1 MLAER
6 EGIMPAKSIVMAFVL
21 SGWLIAAVL
30 AALIVAYTSFFGI
43 AVIGVFILAVSVT
56 LDRERDGAVGAG
68 MTPGFLAQ
76 QHKARRELSDAHR
89 QALRDQ
95 HAREA
100 RSTRYVRYLGVAMM
114 AIGLGGFWL
123 YQL

>member
-6 EGIMPAKSIVMAFVL
+6 ESIMPAKSIVMAFVL

-68 MTPGFLAQ
+68 ITPGFLAQ
-76 QHKARRELSDAHR
+76 QHRTRQELSDAHR
-89 QALRDQ
+89 QSLRDQ

-114 AIGLGGFWL
+114 LIGLGGFWL
-123 YQL
+123 HQL

>member
-1 MLAER
+1 
-6 EGIMPAKSIVMAFVL
+6 MPAKSIVMAFVL

-68 MTPGFLAQ
+68 ITPSFLAQ
-76 QHKARRELSDAHR
+76 QHRTRQELSDAHR
-89 QALRDQ
+89 LSLRDQ
-95 HAREA
+95 HSREA

-114 AIGLGGFWL
+114 LIGLGGFWL

>member
-1 MLAER
+1 
-6 EGIMPAKSIVMAFVL
+6 MPAKSIVMAFVL
-21 SGWLIAAVL
+21 SGWLIALVL

-68 MTPGFLAQ
+68 LTPGFLAQ
-76 QHKARRELSDAHR
+76 QHRTRTELSDAHR
-89 QALRDQ
+89 QALRDE
-95 HAREA
+95 HSRGA
-100 RSTRYVRYLGVAMM
+100 RSTRYVRYLGAAMM
-114 AIGLGGFWL
+114 LIGLGGFWL

>member
-6 EGIMPAKSIVMAFVL
+6 KGIMPAKSIVMAFVL
-21 SGWLIAAVL
+21 SGWLIGLIL
-30 AALIVAYTSFFGI
+30 AALVVAYASFFGI
-43 AVIGVFILAVSVT
+43 AVIGVFILAASVT

-68 MTPGFLAQ
+68 ITPGFLAQ
-76 QHKARRELSDAHR
+76 QHRTRTELSDAYR

-100 RSTRYVRYLGVAMM
+100 RSTRYVRYLGLTIML
-114 AIGLGGFWL
+114 IGLGGFWL